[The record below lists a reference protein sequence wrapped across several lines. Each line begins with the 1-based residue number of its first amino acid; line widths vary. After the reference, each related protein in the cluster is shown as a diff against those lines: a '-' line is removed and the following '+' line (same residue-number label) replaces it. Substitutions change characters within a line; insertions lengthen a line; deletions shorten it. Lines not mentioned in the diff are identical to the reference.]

1 MRVHRLPHEL
11 GAAAVDDTGRPVDP
25 WPRHAGGATPR
36 SARPEKRR
44 TTGPSRLSWSRL
56 ETGNTPGGIDRE
68 GSVDDSDRLIG
79 DSNAGPG
86 RPIVN
91 THVHVPPNF
100 SAFETAEEAV
110 QAAASQGV
118 AALGTANY
126 YDFRVYRRFAA
137 AATKAGVL
145 PLFGLEIMALIDDLP
160 EGGTLVND
168 PTNLDRMYLC
178 GKAIT
183 RIDPPVPAAAV
194 RMAQIREASDDRM
207 RRMTALVSERFAAAG
222 LDGGTSE
229 RQIAASV
236 AERSGVPIEWV
247 SLQERHVAQAFQESL
262 FRDVEPEDRPT
273 ALGRLFEAP
282 TRVDASDTV
291 AVQEALRSSL
301 MKAGKPAFVPEVAIY
316 FADSYRLILDLGGIP
331 CYPTLA
337 DGASP
342 ICPFEDPPERLAERL
357 LRLGIYCAELIP
369 VRNRP
374 EVVDRYVSAL
384 RSAGIVVMAGTEH
397 NTQRMIPLEPK
408 ALDGAPLSDLALEA
422 FWEATCVIAAHQEL
436 SRSGRPG
443 YVDGD
448 GRLAAGFSDVE
459 TRIEAFRSM
468 GARLI
473 TNRPAARIQA

>member
-1 MRVHRLPHEL
+1 MD
-11 GAAAVDDTGRPVDP
+11 AC
-25 WPRHAGGATPR
+25 ATNV
-36 SARPEKRR
+36 S
-44 TTGPSRLSWSRL
+44 
-56 ETGNTPGGIDRE
+56 
-68 GSVDDSDRLIG
+68 G

-86 RPIVN
+86 RRIVN
-91 THVHVPPNF
+91 THVHLPPNF
-100 SAFETAEEAV
+100 SAFETAEQVV
-110 QAAASQGV
+110 QAAAAEGV
-118 AALGTANY
+118 AAIGTTNY
-126 YDFRVYRRFAA
+126 YDFRVYRRFAE

-168 PTNLDRMYLC
+168 PINVDRMYLC
-178 GKAIT
+178 GKALT
-183 RIDPPVPAAAV
+183 LIDPPIPAAAV
-194 RMAQIREASDDRM
+194 RMAAIRAASDDRM
-207 RRMTALVSERFAAAG
+207 RRMTALVSERFAGAG

-262 FRDVEPEDRPT
+262 FRDVAPADRPT
-273 ALGRLFEAP
+273 VLGRLFGAP
-282 TRVDASDTV
+282 TKVDTTDAV

-301 MKAGKPAFVPEVAIY
+301 MKAGRPAFVPEVAVS
-316 FADSYRLILDLGGIP
+316 FDDSYRLILELGGIP

-374 EVVDRYVSAL
+374 EVVDRYVSVL
-384 RSAGIVVMAGTEH
+384 RGAGILVMAGTEH

-408 ALDGAPLSDLALEA
+408 ALGGVPLSDLAREA

-436 SRSGRPG
+436 GKSGRPG

-448 GRLAAGFSDVE
+448 GRLAAGYSDVE
-459 TRIEAFRSM
+459 SRIAAFRAM
-468 GARLI
+468 GAQLI
-473 TNRPAARIQA
+473 TTRPAARVQA

>member
-1 MRVHRLPHEL
+1 MGTE
-11 GAAAVDDTGRPVDP
+11 
-25 WPRHAGGATPR
+25 
-36 SARPEKRR
+36 S
-44 TTGPSRLSWSRL
+44 
-56 ETGNTPGGIDRE
+56 TPGGIDRK
-68 GSVDDSDRLIG
+68 GKVDESDRLSG
-79 DSNAGPG
+79 DPNAGPD

-91 THVHVPPNF
+91 THVHLPPNF
-100 SAFETAEEAV
+100 SAFETAERVV
-110 QAAASQGV
+110 QAAAAEGV
-118 AALGTANY
+118 SAIGTANY
-126 YDFRVYRRFAA
+126 YDFRVYRRFAV

-178 GKAIT
+178 GKALT
-183 RIDPPVPAAAV
+183 RIDPPIPAAAV
-194 RMAQIREASDDRM
+194 RMAAIREASDDRM
-207 RRMTALVSERFAAAG
+207 RRMTALVSERFTGAG
-222 LDGGTSE
+222 LDGATDY

-247 SLQERHVAQAFQESL
+247 SLQERHVAQAFQESF
-262 FRDVEPEDRPT
+262 FRDIAPADRPT
-273 ALGRLFEAP
+273 VLGRLFAAP
-282 TRVDASDTV
+282 TKVDTTDAV

-301 MKAGKPAFVPEVAIY
+301 MKAGRPAFVPEVAVS
-316 FADSYRLILDLGGIP
+316 FDDSYRLILDLGGIP

-342 ICPFEDPPERLAERL
+342 ICPFEDPPEMLAERL

-374 EVVDRYVSAL
+374 EVVDRYVSVL
-384 RSAGIVVMAGTEH
+384 RGAGILVMAGTEH

-408 ALDGAPLSDLALEA
+408 ALGGAPLSVLARDA

-436 SRSGRPG
+436 GKSGRPG

-448 GRLAAGFSDVE
+448 GRLAAGYSDVE
-459 TRIEAFRSM
+459 SRIAAFRAM
-468 GARLI
+468 GAQLI
-473 TNRPAARIQA
+473 TTRPAAGVRA